1 MSSDDKISKVYDPSL
16 VEKEWYEH
24 WLDRG
29 YFHAEVNSDRSP
41 YTVVI
46 PPPNVTGSLTIGHV
60 LNNTI
65 QDVLVRRARMQGCET
80 CWIPGTDHA
89 SIATET
95 KVTKMLADK
104 GTDKHEIGRKEF
116 LKYAWEWKNE
126 YGSLIIQQLKRLG
139 CSCDWGRERF
149 TMDDGYYRAVIAAF
163 VKLYEKGLIYRG
175 KRLVNWCPA
184 TKSAISNEE
193 VIYREVQGKLWYLKY
208 PLSDS
213 DDSVTVATTR
223 PETMLGDTA
232 VAVHPGDKRFKNFV
246 GKSVMLPLAERE
258 IPIISDDFVDPEF
271 GTGCVKVTP
280 AHDPNDFQ
288 IGKRHDLDF
297 INILN
302 PDGSLNESVPEQ
314 FRELDRF
321 DARDKVVDA
330 LTKSGALE
338 KTEDYTTSVGYSER
352 GDVPVEPYLSEQWF
366 MAMEKLAKPALEA
379 VRKGDITFY
388 PSHWLKTYEH
398 WMTNIQDWCISR
410 QLWWGHR
417 IPVWYCR
424 GNDIGKCELDCK
436 DPIVSADEP
445 ESCPAC
451 GSTDLVQDPDVLDT
465 WASSWLWPMG
475 VHNWPEETP
484 DLDYFHPT
492 NDLVTGPDII
502 FFWVARMIMASL
514 EFKGEIPFK
523 NVYFTGMVRDMQGR
537 KMSKSLGNSPDPL
550 KLMEKYGADAVRYG
564 IMLIAPQ
571 GQDILFSDE
580 RMEIGRNF
588 MNKLWNVS
596 RFLDM
601 AGSDIDAEPVDEL
614 ERDHLDLSDRW
625 ILSRLNRTITG
636 VDESFDAYRF
646 NETAKK
652 IYNFTWSDFCD
663 WYVEVIKSRLYGN
676 NVDQKKTAFSVA
688 NHVMRGILKMLHPFA
703 PFITEE
709 IWSRSEPSDGT
720 GENQTDIIVSSWPVS
735 NDKWIDESA
744 EGNFVEIQEVITGV
758 RTLRAEMNVPP
769 GMRADLLIR
778 SDNGQSL
785 KLNEQLIRD
794 LAKVDDLTI
803 DPDVER
809 PDKSATVVVGK
820 KELFIPLGDLIDVET
835 EKKRLTEKIESLDGR
850 LSSVAAKLNNH
861 DFVSRAPKEVV
872 DRERKKLG
880 DMKENLAKLKQ
891 NYTYLE

>member
-1 MSSDDKISKVYDPSL
+1 
-16 VEKEWYEH
+16 
-24 WLDRG
+24 
-29 YFHAEVNSDRSP
+29 
-41 YTVVI
+41 
-46 PPPNVTGSLTIGHV
+46 
-60 LNNTI
+60 
-65 QDVLVRRARMQGCET
+65 
-80 CWIPGTDHA
+80 
-89 SIATET
+89 
-95 KVTKMLADK
+95 
-104 GTDKHEIGRKEF
+104 
-116 LKYAWEWKNE
+116 
-126 YGSLIIQQLKRLG
+126 
-139 CSCDWGRERF
+139 
-149 TMDDGYYRAVIAAF
+149 
-163 VKLYEKGLIYRG
+163 
-175 KRLVNWCPA
+175 
-184 TKSAISNEE
+184 
-193 VIYREVQGKLWYLKY
+193 
-208 PLSDS
+208 
-213 DDSVTVATTR
+213 
-223 PETMLGDTA
+223 
-232 VAVHPGDKRFKNFV
+232 
-246 GKSVMLPLAERE
+246 
-258 IPIISDDFVDPEF
+258 
-271 GTGCVKVTP
+271 
-280 AHDPNDFQ
+280 
-288 IGKRHDLDF
+288 
-297 INILN
+297 
-302 PDGSLNESVPEQ
+302 
-314 FRELDRF
+314 
-321 DARDKVVDA
+321 
-330 LTKSGALE
+330 
-338 KTEDYTTSVGYSER
+338 
-352 GDVPVEPYLSEQWF
+352 
-366 MAMEKLAKPALEA
+366 
-379 VRKGDITFY
+379 
-388 PSHWLKTYEH
+388 
-398 WMTNIQDWCISR
+398 
-410 QLWWGHR
+410 
-417 IPVWYCR
+417 
-424 GNDIGKCELDCK
+424 
-436 DPIVSADEP
+436 
-445 ESCPAC
+445 
-451 GSTDLVQDPDVLDT
+451 
-465 WASSWLWPMG
+465 MG

-580 RMEIGRNF
+580 RIEIGRNF

-652 IYNFTWSDFCD
+652 IYDFTWSDFCD
-663 WYVEVIKSRLYGN
+663 WYVEVIKSRLYGD
-676 NVDQKKTAFSVA
+676 NVDQKKTAFSVG

-709 IWSRSEPSDGT
+709 IWSRSEPSEWA

-735 NDKWIDESA
+735 NDKWIDESV

-803 DPDVER
+803 EPDVER

-850 LSSVAAKLNNH
+850 LSSVTAKLKNQ
-861 DFVSRAPKEVV
+861 DFISRAPKEVV

>member
-1 MSSDDKISKVYDPSL
+1 MSSDDKISKIYDPSR
-16 VEKEWYEH
+16 VEKEWYDH

-65 QDVLVRRARMQGCET
+65 QDVLVRRARMQGRET

-95 KVTKMLADK
+95 KVTKMLAVK
-104 GTDKHEIGRKEF
+104 GTDKNEIGREEF
-116 LKYAWEWKNE
+116 LKCAWEWKNE

-139 CSCDWGRERF
+139 CSCDWERERF
-149 TMDDGYYRAVIAAF
+149 TMDNGYYRAVITAF
-163 VKLYEKGLIYRG
+163 VKLYDKGLIYRG
-175 KRLVNWCPA
+175 KRLVNWCTA
-184 TKSAISNEE
+184 TKSAISDEE

-208 PLSDS
+208 LLSDS
-213 DDSVTVATTR
+213 DDYVTVATTR

-246 GKSVMLPLAERE
+246 GKSVMLPLAERK
-258 IPIISDDFVDPEF
+258 IPVIADDFVDPEF

-280 AHDPNDFQ
+280 AHDFNDFL

-321 DARDKVVDA
+321 DARDKVVEA

-338 KTEDYTTSVGYSER
+338 KTEDYTTSIGYSER

-379 VRKGDITFY
+379 VRKGDIKFN

-436 DPIVSADEP
+436 DPIVSVDEP

-451 GSTDLVQDPDVLDT
+451 GSKDLVQDPDVLDT
-465 WASSWLWPMG
+465 WASSWLWPIG
-475 VHNWPEETP
+475 VHNWPEESP

-492 NDLVTGPDII
+492 DDLVTGPDII

-550 KLMEKYGADAVRYG
+550 KLMDKYGADAVRYG

-601 AGSDIDAEPVDEL
+601 AGSDIDAKPVDEL
-614 ERDHLDLSDRW
+614 EGDNLDLSDRW

-652 IYNFTWSDFCD
+652 IYDFTWSDFCD
-663 WYVEVIKSRLYGN
+663 WYVEVIKSRLYGDD
-676 NVDQKKTAFSVA
+676 VDQKKAAFSVA

-709 IWSRSEPSDGT
+709 IWNRLEGT
-720 GENQTDIIVSSWPVS
+720 DKDETDLIVSHWPGVD
-735 NDKWIDESA
+735 DKWIDENV

-758 RTLRAEMNVPP
+758 RTVRAEMNVPP

-785 KLNEQLIRD
+785 KLNERLIRD

-803 DPDVER
+803 EPDVER

-820 KELFIPLGDLIDVET
+820 KEMFIPLGDLIDVET
-835 EKKRLTEKIESLDGR
+835 EKKRLEEKIYSLDGR
-850 LSSVAAKLNNH
+850 LSDVATKLNNQN
-861 DFVSRAPKEVV
+861 FVNRAPKEVV
-872 DRERKKLG
+872 ERERKKLG

>member
-1 MSSDDKISKVYDPSL
+1 MSSDDKISKIYDPSR
-16 VEKEWYEH
+16 VEKEWYDH

-65 QDVLVRRARMQGCET
+65 QDVLVRRARMQGRET

-95 KVTKMLADK
+95 KVTKMLAVK
-104 GTDKHEIGRKEF
+104 GTDKNEIGREEF
-116 LKYAWEWKNE
+116 LKCAWEWKNE

-139 CSCDWGRERF
+139 CSCDWERERF
-149 TMDDGYYRAVIAAF
+149 TMDNGYYRAVITAF
-163 VKLYEKGLIYRG
+163 VKLYDKGLIYRG
-175 KRLVNWCPA
+175 KRLVNWCTA
-184 TKSAISNEE
+184 TKSAISDEE

-208 PLSDS
+208 LLSDS
-213 DDSVTVATTR
+213 DDYVTVATTR

-246 GKSVMLPLAERE
+246 GKSVMLPLAERK
-258 IPIISDDFVDPEF
+258 IPVIADDFVDPEF

-280 AHDPNDFQ
+280 AHDFNDFL

-321 DARDKVVDA
+321 DARDKVVEA

-338 KTEDYTTSVGYSER
+338 KTEDYTTSIGYSER
-352 GDVPVEPYLSEQWF
+352 GDVPIEPYLSEQWF

-379 VRKGDITFY
+379 VRKGDIKFN

-436 DPIVSADEP
+436 DPIVSVDEP

-451 GSTDLVQDPDVLDT
+451 GSKDLVQDPDVLDT
-465 WASSWLWPMG
+465 WASSWLWPIG
-475 VHNWPEETP
+475 VHNWPEESP

-492 NDLVTGPDII
+492 DDLVTGPDII

-550 KLMEKYGADAVRYG
+550 KLMDKYGADAVRYG

-601 AGSDIDAEPVDEL
+601 AGSDIDAKPVDEL
-614 ERDHLDLSDRW
+614 EGDNLDLSDRW

-652 IYNFTWSDFCD
+652 IYDFTWSDFCD
-663 WYVEVIKSRLYGN
+663 WYVEVIKSRLYGDD
-676 NVDQKKTAFSVA
+676 VDQKKVAFSVA

-709 IWSRSEPSDGT
+709 IWNRLEGT
-720 GENQTDIIVSSWPVS
+720 DKDETDLIVSHWPGVD
-735 NDKWIDESA
+735 DKWIDENV

-758 RTLRAEMNVPP
+758 RTVRAEMNVPP

-785 KLNEQLIRD
+785 KLNERLIRD

-803 DPDVER
+803 EPDVER

-820 KELFIPLGDLIDVET
+820 KEMFIPLGDLIDVET
-835 EKKRLTEKIESLDGR
+835 EKKRLEEKIYSLDGR
-850 LSSVAAKLNNH
+850 LSDVATKLNNQN
-861 DFVSRAPKEVV
+861 FVNRAPKEVV
-872 DRERKKLG
+872 ERERKKLG

>member
-1 MSSDDKISKVYDPSL
+1 MSSDDKISKIYDPSR
-16 VEKEWYEH
+16 VEKEWYDH

-65 QDVLVRRARMQGCET
+65 QDVLVRRARMQGRET

-95 KVTKMLADK
+95 KVTKMLAVK
-104 GTDKHEIGRKEF
+104 GTDKNEIGREEF
-116 LKYAWEWKNE
+116 LKCAWEWKNE

-139 CSCDWGRERF
+139 CSCDWERERF
-149 TMDDGYYRAVIAAF
+149 TMDNGYYRAVITAF
-163 VKLYEKGLIYRG
+163 VKLYDKGLIYRG
-175 KRLVNWCPA
+175 KRLVNWCTA
-184 TKSAISNEE
+184 TKSAISDEE

-208 PLSDS
+208 LLSDS
-213 DDSVTVATTR
+213 DDYVTVATTR

-246 GKSVMLPLAERE
+246 GKSVMLPLAERK
-258 IPIISDDFVDPEF
+258 IPVIADDFVDPEF

-280 AHDPNDFQ
+280 AHDFNDFL

-321 DARDKVVDA
+321 DARDKVVEA

-338 KTEDYTTSVGYSER
+338 KTEDYTTSIGYSER

-379 VRKGDITFY
+379 VRKGDIKFN

-424 GNDIGKCELDCK
+424 GNDIGKCALDCK
-436 DPIVSADEP
+436 DPIVSVDEP

-451 GSTDLVQDPDVLDT
+451 GSKDLVQDPDVLDT
-465 WASSWLWPMG
+465 WASSWLWPIG
-475 VHNWPEETP
+475 VHNWPEESP

-492 NDLVTGPDII
+492 DDLVTGPDII

-550 KLMEKYGADAVRYG
+550 KLMDKYGADAVRYG

-601 AGSDIDAEPVDEL
+601 AGSDIDAKPVDEL
-614 ERDHLDLSDRW
+614 EGDNLDLSDRW

-652 IYNFTWSDFCD
+652 IYDFTWSDFCD
-663 WYVEVIKSRLYGN
+663 WYVEVIKSRLYGDD
-676 NVDQKKTAFSVA
+676 VDQKKAAFSVA

-709 IWSRSEPSDGT
+709 IWNRLEGT
-720 GENQTDIIVSSWPVS
+720 DKDETDLIVSHWPGVD
-735 NDKWIDESA
+735 DKWIDENV

-758 RTLRAEMNVPP
+758 RTVRAEMNVPP

-785 KLNEQLIRD
+785 KLNERLIRD

-803 DPDVER
+803 EPDVER

-820 KELFIPLGDLIDVET
+820 KEMFIPLGDLIDVET
-835 EKKRLTEKIESLDGR
+835 EKKRLEEKIYSLDGR
-850 LSSVAAKLNNH
+850 LSDVATKLNNQN
-861 DFVSRAPKEVV
+861 FVNRAPKEVV
-872 DRERKKLG
+872 ERERKKLG

>member
-1 MSSDDKISKVYDPSL
+1 MSSDDKISKIYDPSR
-16 VEKEWYEH
+16 VEKEWYDH

-65 QDVLVRRARMQGCET
+65 QDVLVRRARMQGRET

-95 KVTKMLADK
+95 KVTKMLAVK
-104 GTDKHEIGRKEF
+104 GTDKNEIGREEF
-116 LKYAWEWKNE
+116 LKCAWEWKNE

-139 CSCDWGRERF
+139 CSCDWERERF
-149 TMDDGYYRAVIAAF
+149 TMDNGYYRAVITAF
-163 VKLYEKGLIYRG
+163 VKLYDKGLIYRG
-175 KRLVNWCPA
+175 KRLVNWCTA
-184 TKSAISNEE
+184 TKSAISDEE

-208 PLSDS
+208 LLSDS
-213 DDSVTVATTR
+213 DDYVTVATTR

-246 GKSVMLPLAERE
+246 GKSVMLPLAERK
-258 IPIISDDFVDPEF
+258 IPVIADDFVDPEF

-280 AHDPNDFQ
+280 AHDFNDFL

-321 DARDKVVDA
+321 DARDKVVEA

-338 KTEDYTTSVGYSER
+338 KTEDYTTSIGYSER

-366 MAMEKLAKPALEA
+366 MAMEKIAKPALEA
-379 VRKGDITFY
+379 VRKGDIKFN

-436 DPIVSADEP
+436 DPIVSVDEP

-451 GSTDLVQDPDVLDT
+451 GSKDLVQDPDVLDT
-465 WASSWLWPMG
+465 WASSWLWPIG
-475 VHNWPEETP
+475 VHNWPEESP

-492 NDLVTGPDII
+492 DDLVTGPDII

-550 KLMEKYGADAVRYG
+550 KLMDKYGADAVRYG

-601 AGSDIDAEPVDEL
+601 AGSDIDAKPVDEL
-614 ERDHLDLSDRW
+614 EGDNLDLSDRW

-652 IYNFTWSDFCD
+652 IYDFTWSDFCD
-663 WYVEVIKSRLYGN
+663 WYVEVIKSRLYGDD
-676 NVDQKKTAFSVA
+676 VDQKKAAFSVA

-709 IWSRSEPSDGT
+709 IWNRLEGT
-720 GENQTDIIVSSWPVS
+720 DKDETDLIVSHWPGVD
-735 NDKWIDESA
+735 DKWIDENV

-758 RTLRAEMNVPP
+758 RTVRAEMNVPP

-785 KLNEQLIRD
+785 KLNERLIRD

-803 DPDVER
+803 EPDVER

-820 KELFIPLGDLIDVET
+820 KEMFIPLGDLIDVET
-835 EKKRLTEKIESLDGR
+835 EKKRLEEKIYSLDGR
-850 LSSVAAKLNNH
+850 LSDVATKLNNQN
-861 DFVSRAPKEVV
+861 FVNRAPKEVV
-872 DRERKKLG
+872 ERERKKLG

>member
-65 QDVLVRRARMQGCET
+65 QDVLVRRARMQGRET

-139 CSCDWGRERF
+139 CSCDWERERF

-246 GKSVMLPLAERE
+246 GKSVMLPLADRE
-258 IPIISDDFVDPEF
+258 IPIIADDFVDPEF

-338 KTEDYTTSVGYSER
+338 KTEDYTTSLGYSER

-366 MAMEKLAKPALEA
+366 MAME
-379 VRKGDITFY
+379 
-388 PSHWLKTYEH
+388 
-398 WMTNIQDWCISR
+398 
-410 QLWWGHR
+410 
-417 IPVWYCR
+417 
-424 GNDIGKCELDCK
+424 
-436 DPIVSADEP
+436 
-445 ESCPAC
+445 
-451 GSTDLVQDPDVLDT
+451 
-465 WASSWLWPMG
+465 
-475 VHNWPEETP
+475 
-484 DLDYFHPT
+484 
-492 NDLVTGPDII
+492 
-502 FFWVARMIMASL
+502 
-514 EFKGEIPFK
+514 
-523 NVYFTGMVRDMQGR
+523 
-537 KMSKSLGNSPDPL
+537 
-550 KLMEKYGADAVRYG
+550 
-564 IMLIAPQ
+564 
-571 GQDILFSDE
+571 
-580 RMEIGRNF
+580 
-588 MNKLWNVS
+588 
-596 RFLDM
+596 
-601 AGSDIDAEPVDEL
+601 
-614 ERDHLDLSDRW
+614 
-625 ILSRLNRTITG
+625 
-636 VDESFDAYRF
+636 
-646 NETAKK
+646 
-652 IYNFTWSDFCD
+652 
-663 WYVEVIKSRLYGN
+663 
-676 NVDQKKTAFSVA
+676 
-688 NHVMRGILKMLHPFA
+688 
-703 PFITEE
+703 
-709 IWSRSEPSDGT
+709 
-720 GENQTDIIVSSWPVS
+720 
-735 NDKWIDESA
+735 
-744 EGNFVEIQEVITGV
+744 
-758 RTLRAEMNVPP
+758 
-769 GMRADLLIR
+769 
-778 SDNGQSL
+778 
-785 KLNEQLIRD
+785 
-794 LAKVDDLTI
+794 
-803 DPDVER
+803 
-809 PDKSATVVVGK
+809 
-820 KELFIPLGDLIDVET
+820 
-835 EKKRLTEKIESLDGR
+835 
-850 LSSVAAKLNNH
+850 
-861 DFVSRAPKEVV
+861 
-872 DRERKKLG
+872 
-880 DMKENLAKLKQ
+880 
-891 NYTYLE
+891 

>member
-1 MSSDDKISKVYDPSL
+1 MSSDDKISKIYDPSR
-16 VEKEWYEH
+16 VEKEWYDH

-65 QDVLVRRARMQGCET
+65 QDVLVRRARMQGRET

-95 KVTKMLADK
+95 KVTKMLAVK
-104 GTDKHEIGRKEF
+104 GTDKNEIGREEF
-116 LKYAWEWKNE
+116 LKCAWEWKNE

-139 CSCDWGRERF
+139 CSCDWERERF
-149 TMDDGYYRAVIAAF
+149 TMDNGYYRAVITAF
-163 VKLYEKGLIYRG
+163 VKLYDKGLIYRG
-175 KRLVNWCPA
+175 KRLVNWCTA
-184 TKSAISNEE
+184 TKSAISDEE

-208 PLSDS
+208 LLSDS
-213 DDSVTVATTR
+213 DDYVTVATTR

-246 GKSVMLPLAERE
+246 GKSVILPLAERK
-258 IPIISDDFVDPEF
+258 IPVIADDFVDPEF

-280 AHDPNDFQ
+280 AHDFNDFL

-321 DARDKVVDA
+321 DARDKVVEA

-338 KTEDYTTSVGYSER
+338 KTEDYTTSIGYSER

-379 VRKGDITFY
+379 VRKGDIKFN

-436 DPIVSADEP
+436 DPIVSVDEP

-451 GSTDLVQDPDVLDT
+451 GSKDLVQDPDVLDT
-465 WASSWLWPMG
+465 WASSWLWPIG
-475 VHNWPEETP
+475 VHNWPEESP

-492 NDLVTGPDII
+492 DDLVTGPDII

-550 KLMEKYGADAVRYG
+550 KLMDKYGADAVRYG

-601 AGSDIDAEPVDEL
+601 AGSDIDAKPVDEF
-614 ERDHLDLSDRW
+614 EGDNLDLSDRW

-652 IYNFTWSDFCD
+652 IYDFTWSDFCD
-663 WYVEVIKSRLYGN
+663 WYVEVIKSRLYGDD
-676 NVDQKKTAFSVA
+676 VDQKKAAFSVA

-709 IWSRSEPSDGT
+709 IWNRLEGT
-720 GENQTDIIVSSWPVS
+720 DKDETDLIVSHWPGVD
-735 NDKWIDESA
+735 DKWIDENV

-758 RTLRAEMNVPP
+758 RTVRAEMNVPP

-785 KLNEQLIRD
+785 KLNERLIRD

-803 DPDVER
+803 EPDVER

-820 KELFIPLGDLIDVET
+820 KEMFIPLGDLIDVET
-835 EKKRLTEKIESLDGR
+835 EKKRLEEKIYSLDGR
-850 LSSVAAKLNNH
+850 LSDVATKLNNQN
-861 DFVSRAPKEVV
+861 FVNRAPKEVV
-872 DRERKKLG
+872 ERERKKLG

>member
-1 MSSDDKISKVYDPSL
+1 MSSDDKISKIYDPSR
-16 VEKEWYEH
+16 VEKEWYDH

-65 QDVLVRRARMQGCET
+65 QDVLVRRARMQGRET

-95 KVTKMLADK
+95 KVTKMLAVK
-104 GTDKHEIGRKEF
+104 GTDKNEIGREEF
-116 LKYAWEWKNE
+116 LKCAWEWKNE

-139 CSCDWGRERF
+139 CSCDWERERF
-149 TMDDGYYRAVIAAF
+149 TMDNGYYRAVITAF
-163 VKLYEKGLIYRG
+163 VKLYDKGLIYRG
-175 KRLVNWCPA
+175 KRLVNWCTA
-184 TKSAISNEE
+184 TKSAISDEE

-208 PLSDS
+208 LLSDS
-213 DDSVTVATTR
+213 DDYVTVATTR

-246 GKSVMLPLAERE
+246 GKSVMLPLAERK
-258 IPIISDDFVDPEF
+258 IPVIADDFVDPEF

-280 AHDPNDFQ
+280 AHDFNDFL

-321 DARDKVVDA
+321 DARDKVVEA

-338 KTEDYTTSVGYSER
+338 KTEDYTTSIGYSER

-379 VRKGDITFY
+379 VRKGDIKFN

-436 DPIVSADEP
+436 DPIVSVDEP

-451 GSTDLVQDPDVLDT
+451 GSKDLVQDPDVLDT
-465 WASSWLWPMG
+465 WASSWLWPIG
-475 VHNWPEETP
+475 VHNWPEESP

-492 NDLVTGPDII
+492 DDLVTGPDII

-550 KLMEKYGADAVRYG
+550 KLMDKYGADAVRYG

-601 AGSDIDAEPVDEL
+601 AGSDIDAKPVDEL
-614 ERDHLDLSDRW
+614 EGDNLDLSDRW

-652 IYNFTWSDFCD
+652 IYDFTWSDFCD
-663 WYVEVIKSRLYGN
+663 WYVEVIKSRLYGDD
-676 NVDQKKTAFSVA
+676 VDQKKVAFSVA

-709 IWSRSEPSDGT
+709 IWNRLEGT
-720 GENQTDIIVSSWPVS
+720 DKDETDLIVSHWPSVD
-735 NDKWIDESA
+735 DKWIDENV

-758 RTLRAEMNVPP
+758 RTVRAEMNVPP

-785 KLNEQLIRD
+785 KLNERLIRD

-803 DPDVER
+803 EPDVER

-820 KELFIPLGDLIDVET
+820 KEMFIPLGDLIDVET
-835 EKKRLTEKIESLDGR
+835 EKKRLEEKIYSLDGR
-850 LSSVAAKLNNH
+850 LSDVATKLNNQN
-861 DFVSRAPKEVV
+861 FVNRAPKEVV
-872 DRERKKLG
+872 ERERKKLG

>member
-1 MSSDDKISKVYDPSL
+1 MSSDDKISKIYDPSR
-16 VEKEWYEH
+16 VEKEWYDH

-65 QDVLVRRARMQGCET
+65 QDVLVRRARMQGRET

-95 KVTKMLADK
+95 KVTKMLAVK
-104 GTDKHEIGRKEF
+104 GTDKNEIGREEF
-116 LKYAWEWKNE
+116 LKCAWEWKNE

-139 CSCDWGRERF
+139 CSCDWERERF
-149 TMDDGYYRAVIAAF
+149 TMDNGYYRAVITAF
-163 VKLYEKGLIYRG
+163 VKLYDKGLIYRG
-175 KRLVNWCPA
+175 KRLVNWCTA
-184 TKSAISNEE
+184 TKSANSDEE

-208 PLSDS
+208 LLSDS
-213 DDSVTVATTR
+213 DDYVTVATTR

-246 GKSVMLPLAERE
+246 GKSVMLPLAERK
-258 IPIISDDFVDPEF
+258 IPVIADDFVDPEF

-280 AHDPNDFQ
+280 AHDFNDFL

-321 DARDKVVDA
+321 DARDKVVEA

-338 KTEDYTTSVGYSER
+338 KTEDYTTSIGYSER
-352 GDVPVEPYLSEQWF
+352 GDVPIEPYLSEQWF

-379 VRKGDITFY
+379 VRKGDIKFN

-436 DPIVSADEP
+436 DPIVSVDEP

-451 GSTDLVQDPDVLDT
+451 GSKDLVQDPDVLDT
-465 WASSWLWPMG
+465 WASSWLWPIG
-475 VHNWPEETP
+475 VHNWPEESP

-492 NDLVTGPDII
+492 DDLVTGPDII

-550 KLMEKYGADAVRYG
+550 KLMDKYGADAVRYG

-601 AGSDIDAEPVDEL
+601 AGSDIDAKPVDEL
-614 ERDHLDLSDRW
+614 EGDNLDLSDRW

-652 IYNFTWSDFCD
+652 IYDFTWSDFCD
-663 WYVEVIKSRLYGN
+663 WYVEVIKSRLYGDDVN
-676 NVDQKKTAFSVA
+676 QKKAAFSVA

-709 IWSRSEPSDGT
+709 IWNRLEGT
-720 GENQTDIIVSSWPVS
+720 DKDETDLIVSHWPGVD
-735 NDKWIDESA
+735 DKWIDENV

-758 RTLRAEMNVPP
+758 RTVRAEMNVPP

-785 KLNEQLIRD
+785 KLNERLIRD

-803 DPDVER
+803 EPDVER

-820 KELFIPLGDLIDVET
+820 KEMFIPLGDLIDVET
-835 EKKRLTEKIESLDGR
+835 EKKRLEEKIYSLDGR
-850 LSSVAAKLNNH
+850 LSDVATKLNNQN
-861 DFVSRAPKEVV
+861 FVNRAPKEVV
-872 DRERKKLG
+872 ERERKKLG

>member
-1 MSSDDKISKVYDPSL
+1 MSSDDKISKIYDPSR
-16 VEKEWYEH
+16 VEKEWYDH

-65 QDVLVRRARMQGCET
+65 QDVLVRRARMQGRET

-95 KVTKMLADK
+95 KVTKMLAVK
-104 GTDKHEIGRKEF
+104 GTDKNEIGREEF
-116 LKYAWEWKNE
+116 LKCAWEWKNE

-139 CSCDWGRERF
+139 CSCDWERERF
-149 TMDDGYYRAVIAAF
+149 TMDNGYYRAVITAF
-163 VKLYEKGLIYRG
+163 VKLYDKGLIYRG
-175 KRLVNWCPA
+175 KRLVNWCTA
-184 TKSAISNEE
+184 TKSAISDEE

-208 PLSDS
+208 LLSDS
-213 DDSVTVATTR
+213 DDYVTVATTR

-246 GKSVMLPLAERE
+246 GKSVMLPLAERK
-258 IPIISDDFVDPEF
+258 IPVIADDFVDPEF

-280 AHDPNDFQ
+280 AHDFNDFL

-321 DARDKVVDA
+321 DARDKVVEA

-338 KTEDYTTSVGYSER
+338 KTEDYTTSIGYSER

-379 VRKGDITFY
+379 VRKGDIKFN

-436 DPIVSADEP
+436 DPIVSVDEP

-451 GSTDLVQDPDVLDT
+451 GSKDLVQDPDVLDT
-465 WASSWLWPMG
+465 WASSWLWPIG
-475 VHNWPEETP
+475 VHNWPEESP

-492 NDLVTGPDII
+492 DDLVTGPDII

-550 KLMEKYGADAVRYG
+550 KLMDKYGADAVRYG

-601 AGSDIDAEPVDEL
+601 AGSDIDAKPVDEF
-614 ERDHLDLSDRW
+614 EGDNLDLSDRW

-652 IYNFTWSDFCD
+652 IYDFTWSDFCD
-663 WYVEVIKSRLYGN
+663 WYVEVIKSRLYGDD
-676 NVDQKKTAFSVA
+676 VDQKKAAFSVA

-709 IWSRSEPSDGT
+709 IWNRLEGT
-720 GENQTDIIVSSWPVS
+720 DKDETDLIVSHWPGVD
-735 NDKWIDESA
+735 DKWIDENV

-758 RTLRAEMNVPP
+758 RTVRAEMNVPP

-785 KLNEQLIRD
+785 KLNERLIRD

-803 DPDVER
+803 EPDVER

-820 KELFIPLGDLIDVET
+820 KEMFIPLGDLIDVET
-835 EKKRLTEKIESLDGR
+835 EKKRLEEKIYSLDGR
-850 LSSVAAKLNNH
+850 LSDVATKLNNQN
-861 DFVSRAPKEVV
+861 FVNRAPKEVV
-872 DRERKKLG
+872 ERERKKLG

>member
-1 MSSDDKISKVYDPSL
+1 MSSDDKISKIYDPSR
-16 VEKEWYEH
+16 VEKEWYDH

-65 QDVLVRRARMQGCET
+65 QDVLVRRARMQGRET

-95 KVTKMLADK
+95 KVTKMLAVK
-104 GTDKHEIGRKEF
+104 GTDKNEIGREEF
-116 LKYAWEWKNE
+116 LKCAWEWKNE

-139 CSCDWGRERF
+139 CSCDWERERF
-149 TMDDGYYRAVIAAF
+149 TMDNGYYRAVITAF
-163 VKLYEKGLIYRG
+163 VKLYDKGLIYRG
-175 KRLVNWCPA
+175 KRLVNWCTA
-184 TKSAISNEE
+184 TKSAISDEE

-208 PLSDS
+208 LLSDS
-213 DDSVTVATTR
+213 DDYVTVATTR

-246 GKSVMLPLAERE
+246 GKSVMLPLAERK
-258 IPIISDDFVDPEF
+258 IPVIADDFVDPEF

-280 AHDPNDFQ
+280 AHDFNDFL

-321 DARDKVVDA
+321 DARDKVVEA

-338 KTEDYTTSVGYSER
+338 KTEEYTTSIGYSER
-352 GDVPVEPYLSEQWF
+352 GDVPIEPYLSEQWF

-379 VRKGDITFY
+379 VRKGDIKFN

-436 DPIVSADEP
+436 DPIVSVDEP

-451 GSTDLVQDPDVLDT
+451 GSKDLVQDPDVLDT
-465 WASSWLWPMG
+465 WASSWLWPIG
-475 VHNWPEETP
+475 VHNWPEESP

-492 NDLVTGPDII
+492 DDLVTGPDII

-550 KLMEKYGADAVRYG
+550 KLMDKYGADAVRYG

-601 AGSDIDAEPVDEL
+601 AGSDIDAKPVDEL
-614 ERDHLDLSDRW
+614 EGDNLDLSDRW

-652 IYNFTWSDFCD
+652 IYDFTWSDFCD
-663 WYVEVIKSRLYGN
+663 WYVEVIKSRLYGDD
-676 NVDQKKTAFSVA
+676 VDQKKAAFSVA

-709 IWSRSEPSDGT
+709 IWNRLEGT
-720 GENQTDIIVSSWPVS
+720 DKDETDLIVSHWPGVD
-735 NDKWIDESA
+735 DKWIDENV

-758 RTLRAEMNVPP
+758 RTVRAEMNVPP

-785 KLNEQLIRD
+785 KLNERLIRD

-803 DPDVER
+803 EPDVER

-820 KELFIPLGDLIDVET
+820 KEMFIPLGDLIDVET
-835 EKKRLTEKIESLDGR
+835 EKKRLEEKIYSLDGR
-850 LSSVAAKLNNH
+850 LSDVATKLNNQN
-861 DFVSRAPKEVV
+861 FVNRAPKEVV
-872 DRERKKLG
+872 ERERKKLG

>member
-1 MSSDDKISKVYDPSL
+1 MSSDDKISKIYDPSR
-16 VEKEWYEH
+16 VEKEWYDH

-65 QDVLVRRARMQGCET
+65 QDVLVRRARMQGRET

-95 KVTKMLADK
+95 KVTKMLAVK
-104 GTDKHEIGRKEF
+104 GTDKNEIGREEF
-116 LKYAWEWKNE
+116 LKCAWEWKNE

-139 CSCDWGRERF
+139 CSCDWERERF
-149 TMDDGYYRAVIAAF
+149 TMDNGYYRAVITAF
-163 VKLYEKGLIYRG
+163 VKLYDKGLIYRG
-175 KRLVNWCPA
+175 KRLVNWCTA
-184 TKSAISNEE
+184 TKSAISDEE

-208 PLSDS
+208 LLSDS
-213 DDSVTVATTR
+213 DDYVTVATTR

-246 GKSVMLPLAERE
+246 GKSVMLPLAERK
-258 IPIISDDFVDPEF
+258 IPVIADDFVDPEF

-280 AHDPNDFQ
+280 AHDFNDFL

-321 DARDKVVDA
+321 DARDKVVEA

-338 KTEDYTTSVGYSER
+338 KTEDYTTSIGYSER

-379 VRKGDITFY
+379 VRKGDIKFN

-436 DPIVSADEP
+436 DPIVSVDEP

-451 GSTDLVQDPDVLDT
+451 GSKDLVQDPDVLDT
-465 WASSWLWPMG
+465 WASSWLWPIG
-475 VHNWPEETP
+475 VHNWPEESP

-492 NDLVTGPDII
+492 DDLVTGPDII

-550 KLMEKYGADAVRYG
+550 KLMDKYGADAVRYG

-601 AGSDIDAEPVDEL
+601 AGSDIDAKPVDEL
-614 ERDHLDLSDRW
+614 EGDNLDLSDRW

-652 IYNFTWSDFCD
+652 IYDFTWSDFCD
-663 WYVEVIKSRLYGN
+663 WYVEVIKSRLYGDD
-676 NVDQKKTAFSVA
+676 VDQKKVAFSVA

-709 IWSRSEPSDGT
+709 IWNRLEGT
-720 GENQTDIIVSSWPVS
+720 DKDETDLIVSHWPGVD
-735 NDKWIDESA
+735 DKWIDENV

-758 RTLRAEMNVPP
+758 RTVRAEMNVPP

-785 KLNEQLIRD
+785 KLNERLIRD

-803 DPDVER
+803 EPDVER

-820 KELFIPLGDLIDVET
+820 KEMFIPLGDLIDVET
-835 EKKRLTEKIESLDGR
+835 EKKRLEEKIYSLDGR
-850 LSSVAAKLNNH
+850 LSDVATKLNNQN
-861 DFVSRAPKEVV
+861 FVNRAPKEVV
-872 DRERKKLG
+872 ERERKKLG

>member
-1 MSSDDKISKVYDPSL
+1 MSSDDKISKIYDPSR
-16 VEKEWYEH
+16 VEKEWYDH

-65 QDVLVRRARMQGCET
+65 QDVLVRRARMQGRET

-95 KVTKMLADK
+95 KVTKMLAVK
-104 GTDKHEIGRKEF
+104 GTDKNEIGREEF
-116 LKYAWEWKNE
+116 LKCAWEWKNE

-139 CSCDWGRERF
+139 CSCDWERERF
-149 TMDDGYYRAVIAAF
+149 TMDNGYYRAVITAF
-163 VKLYEKGLIYRG
+163 VKLYDKGLIYRG
-175 KRLVNWCPA
+175 KRLVNWCTA
-184 TKSAISNEE
+184 TKSAISDEE

-208 PLSDS
+208 LLSDS
-213 DDSVTVATTR
+213 DDYVTVATTR

-246 GKSVMLPLAERE
+246 GKSVILPLAERK
-258 IPIISDDFVDPEF
+258 IPVIADDFVDPEF

-280 AHDPNDFQ
+280 AHDFNDFL

-321 DARDKVVDA
+321 DARDKVVEA

-338 KTEDYTTSVGYSER
+338 KTEDYTTSIGYSER

-366 MAMEKLAKPALEA
+366 MAMEKIAKPALEA
-379 VRKGDITFY
+379 VRKGDIKFN

-436 DPIVSADEP
+436 DPIVSVDEP

-451 GSTDLVQDPDVLDT
+451 GSKDLVQDPDVLDT
-465 WASSWLWPMG
+465 WASSWLWPIG
-475 VHNWPEETP
+475 VHNWPEESP

-492 NDLVTGPDII
+492 DDLVTGPDII

-550 KLMEKYGADAVRYG
+550 KLMDKYGADAVRYG

-601 AGSDIDAEPVDEL
+601 AGSDIDAKPVDEL
-614 ERDHLDLSDRW
+614 EGDNLDLSDRW

-652 IYNFTWSDFCD
+652 IYDFTWSDFCD
-663 WYVEVIKSRLYGN
+663 WYVEVIKSRLYGDD
-676 NVDQKKTAFSVA
+676 VDQKKAAFSVA

-709 IWSRSEPSDGT
+709 IWNRLEGT
-720 GENQTDIIVSSWPVS
+720 DKDETDLIVSHWPGVD
-735 NDKWIDESA
+735 DKWIDENV

-758 RTLRAEMNVPP
+758 RTVRAEMNVPP

-785 KLNEQLIRD
+785 KLNERLIRD

-803 DPDVER
+803 EPDVER

-820 KELFIPLGDLIDVET
+820 KEMFIPLGDLIDVET
-835 EKKRLTEKIESLDGR
+835 EKKRLEEKIYSLDGR
-850 LSSVAAKLNNH
+850 LSDVATKLNNQN
-861 DFVSRAPKEVV
+861 FVNRAPKEVV
-872 DRERKKLG
+872 ERERKKLG

>member
-1 MSSDDKISKVYDPSL
+1 MSSDDKISKIYDPSR
-16 VEKEWYEH
+16 VEKEWYDH

-65 QDVLVRRARMQGCET
+65 QDVLVRRARMQGRET

-95 KVTKMLADK
+95 KVTKMLAVK
-104 GTDKHEIGRKEF
+104 GTDKNEIGREEF
-116 LKYAWEWKNE
+116 LKCAWEWKNE

-139 CSCDWGRERF
+139 CSCDWERERF
-149 TMDDGYYRAVIAAF
+149 TMDNGYYRAVITAF
-163 VKLYEKGLIYRG
+163 VKLYDKGLIYRG
-175 KRLVNWCPA
+175 KRLVNWCTA
-184 TKSAISNEE
+184 TKSAISDEE

-208 PLSDS
+208 LLSDS
-213 DDSVTVATTR
+213 DDYVTVATTR

-246 GKSVMLPLAERE
+246 GKSVMLPLAERK
-258 IPIISDDFVDPEF
+258 IPVIADDFVDPEF

-280 AHDPNDFQ
+280 AHDFNDFL

-321 DARDKVVDA
+321 DARDKVVEA

-338 KTEDYTTSVGYSER
+338 KTEDYTTSIGYSER

-379 VRKGDITFY
+379 VRKGDIKFN

-436 DPIVSADEP
+436 DPIVSVDEP

-451 GSTDLVQDPDVLDT
+451 GSKDLVQDPDVLDT
-465 WASSWLWPMG
+465 WASSWLWPIG
-475 VHNWPEETP
+475 VHNWPEESP

-492 NDLVTGPDII
+492 DDLVTGPDII

-550 KLMEKYGADAVRYG
+550 KLMDKYGADAVRYG

-601 AGSDIDAEPVDEL
+601 AGSDIDAKPVDEL
-614 ERDHLDLSDRW
+614 EGDNLDLSDRW

-652 IYNFTWSDFCD
+652 IYDFTWSDFCD
-663 WYVEVIKSRLYGN
+663 WYVEVIKSRLYGDD
-676 NVDQKKTAFSVA
+676 VDQKKAAFSVA

-709 IWSRSEPSDGT
+709 IWNRLEGT
-720 GENQTDIIVSSWPVS
+720 DKDETDLIVSHWPSVD
-735 NDKWIDESA
+735 DKWIDENV

-758 RTLRAEMNVPP
+758 RTVRAEMNVPP

-785 KLNEQLIRD
+785 KLNERLIRD

-803 DPDVER
+803 EPDVER

-820 KELFIPLGDLIDVET
+820 KEMFIPLGDLIDVET
-835 EKKRLTEKIESLDGR
+835 EKKRLEEKIYSLDGR
-850 LSSVAAKLNNH
+850 LSDVATKLNNQN
-861 DFVSRAPKEVV
+861 FVNRAPKEVV
-872 DRERKKLG
+872 ERERKKLG

>member
-95 KVTKMLADK
+95 KVTKMLAEK
-104 GTDKHEIGRKEF
+104 GTDKHKIGRKEF
-116 LKYAWEWKNE
+116 LKYAWDWKNE

-139 CSCDWGRERF
+139 CSCDWERERF

-208 PLSDS
+208 PLSGS

-232 VAVHPGDKRFKNFV
+232 VAVHPGDKRFKSFV
-246 GKSVMLPLAERE
+246 GKSVMLPLADRE
-258 IPIISDDFVDPEF
+258 IPIIADDFVDPEF

-280 AHDPNDFQ
+280 AHDSNDFQ

-352 GDVPVEPYLSEQWF
+352 GDVPIEPYLSEQWF
-366 MAMEKLAKPALEA
+366 MSMEKLAKPALEV
-379 VRKGDITFY
+379 VREGHITFY

-445 ESCPAC
+445 ESCPVC

-502 FFWVARMIMASL
+502 FFWVARMIISSL

-550 KLMEKYGADAVRYG
+550 KLIEKYGADAVRYG

-614 ERDHLDLSDRW
+614 ERDHLDISDKW

-652 IYNFTWSDFCD
+652 IYDFTWSDFCD

-688 NHVMRGILKMLHPFA
+688 NRVMKGILKMLHPFA

-709 IWSRSEPSDGT
+709 IWSRSEPSEET

-735 NDKWIDESA
+735 DDKWIDEKA

-758 RTLRAEMNVPP
+758 RTVRAEMNVPP

-803 DPDVER
+803 EPDVER

-820 KELFIPLGDLIDVET
+820 KELFIPLGDLIDVKT
-835 EKKRLTEKIESLDGR
+835 EKKRLTEKIASLDGR
-850 LSSVAAKLNNH
+850 LSSVAAKLNNQ

-880 DMKENLAKLKQ
+880 DMKENLAKLKK